1 MRNYKKVVAITLCVS
16 LLMGTTVF
24 ASENVVVEKNRDKE
38 MVMQNLENKIR
49 ERKTESYI
57 LIKDEK
63 TGEESRIELGEI
75 ETNIRNCGDYIEATE
90 EVDIEESLK
99 NTPSIA
105 TNQNT
110 VNTISEWK
118 GTVKITYTDD
128 GQYACLKSTTGGWT
142 KVSGSYNMTNKRVT
156 YGQNLGT
163 NSKNGTTTFGTS
175 FSVNT
180 GFAKGKYGSGHF
192 LGANIAGQINGKT
205 VSVVCNHY
213 L

>member
-24 ASENVVVEKNRDKE
+24 ASENVVVEKNQDKE

-110 VNTISEWK
+110 VNTISGWK

-128 GQYACLKSTTGGWT
+128 GQKL
-142 KVSGSYNMTNKRVT
+142 
-156 YGQNLGT
+156 
-163 NSKNGTTTFGTS
+163 
-175 FSVNT
+175 
-180 GFAKGKYGSGHF
+180 
-192 LGANIAGQINGKT
+192 
-205 VSVVCNHY
+205 VVRII
-213 L
+213 